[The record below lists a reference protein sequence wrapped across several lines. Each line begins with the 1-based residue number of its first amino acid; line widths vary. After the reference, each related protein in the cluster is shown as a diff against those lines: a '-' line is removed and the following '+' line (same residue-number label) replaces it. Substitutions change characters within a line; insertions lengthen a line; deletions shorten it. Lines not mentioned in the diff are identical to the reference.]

1 MQVSVAGVKL
11 RDNYAR
17 FPGTAA
23 LWSVVAFNGVTAAS
37 MVQVLPY
44 RHRLKDLNEALGQ
57 DKRFQRDKQRV
68 GNRQG
73 RGWSGFRLA
82 K

>member
-1 MQVSVAGVKL
+1 VAKRPRDPSELAKQVFDKSKL
-11 RDNYAR
+11 RHY
-17 FPGTAA
+17 P
-23 LWSVVAFNGVTAAS
+23 VVAFNGVTAAS

-44 RHRLKDLNEALGQ
+44 RYRLKDLNEALGQ
-57 DKRFQRDKQRV
+57 DKRFQRGKQRL